1 MADIRE
7 VPLDNSESPVDIEEL
22 QAEIAVEITQPVVDI
37 EKTPKKAKAKGR
49 PAGAKNKAP
58 SKPRAKRVVF
68 QEPVTSEADD
78 VAAYHPAIGYEPS
91 SPRRNLPIPAY
102 GVNDVAVEMLRLLS
116 DQQQAKAERK
126 RRLYQSWFN

>member
-7 VPLDNSESPVDIEEL
+7 VPLDNSESPVDIEEI
-22 QAEIAVEITQPVVDI
+22 QAEITQPVVDI
-37 EKTPKKAKAKGR
+37 EEEKPKKAKAKGR

-68 QEPVTSEADD
+68 QEPVASEADD
-78 VAAYHPAIGYEPS
+78 VAAYQGYEPS

-102 GVNDVAVEMLRLLS
+102 GVSDVAVEMLRLLS

>member
-7 VPLDNSESPVDIEEL
+7 VPLDNSESPVDIEEI
-22 QAEIAVEITQPVVDI
+22 QAEITQPVVDI
-37 EKTPKKAKAKGR
+37 EEEKPKKAKAKGR

-68 QEPVTSEADD
+68 QEPVASEADD
-78 VAAYHPAIGYEPS
+78 VAAYQGYEPS
-91 SPRRNLPIPAY
+91 SPRRNLPIPDF

>member
-1 MADIRE
+1 MADIQE
-7 VPLDNSESPVDIEEL
+7 VPLVNSESPVYIEENQAEIVDIEEP
-22 QAEIAVEITQPVVDI
+22 PV
-37 EKTPKKAKAKGR
+37 PKKAKAKGR
-49 PAGAKNKAP
+49 PAGAKNKGP

-68 QEPVTSEADD
+68 QEPVASEADD
-78 VAAYHPAIGYEPS
+78 VAAYQGYEPS

>member
-1 MADIRE
+1 MADIE
-7 VPLDNSESPVDIEEL
+7 EIVLDIPENQPDIGESQPD
-22 QAEIAVEITQPVVDI
+22 IAVEITQPVVDI
-37 EKTPKKAKAKGR
+37 EEPPVPKKAKAKGR
-49 PAGAKNKAP
+49 PAGAKNKGP

-68 QEPVTSEADD
+68 QEPVASEADD
-78 VAAYHPAIGYEPS
+78 VAAYQGYEPS
-91 SPRRNLPIPAY
+91 SPRRNLPIPEF

>member
-7 VPLDNSESPVDIEEL
+7 VPLDNSESPVDIEEI
-22 QAEIAVEITQPVVDI
+22 QAEITQAVVDI
-37 EKTPKKAKAKGR
+37 EEPPVPKKAKAKGR
-49 PAGAKNKAP
+49 PAGAKNKGP

-68 QEPVTSEADD
+68 QEPVASEADD
-78 VAAYHPAIGYEPS
+78 VAAYQGYEPS
-91 SPRRNLPIPAY
+91 SPRRNLPIPTF

>member
-7 VPLDNSESPVDIEEL
+7 VPLDNSESPVDIEEI
-22 QAEIAVEITQPVVDI
+22 QAEITQPVVDI
-37 EKTPKKAKAKGR
+37 EEPPVPKKAKAKGR
-49 PAGAKNKAP
+49 PAGAKNKGP

-68 QEPVTSEADD
+68 QEPVASEADD
-78 VAAYHPAIGYEPS
+78 VAAYQGYEPS
-91 SPRRNLPIPAY
+91 SPRRNLPIPEF